1 MPCEKKDWLSRLS
14 PSPQPH
20 MNDGI
25 RSWQNVVGILFEA
38 SVGGAML
45 AAML

>member
-1 MPCEKKDWLSRLS
+1 MMHGS
-14 PSPQPH
+14 
-20 MNDGI
+20 
-25 RSWQNVVGILFEA
+25 RSWQNAVGILFEA

>member
-1 MPCEKKDWLSRLS
+1 LAV
-14 PSPQPH
+14 
-20 MNDGI
+20 DGS
-25 RSWQNVVGILFEA
+25 RSWQNVVGIFFEA